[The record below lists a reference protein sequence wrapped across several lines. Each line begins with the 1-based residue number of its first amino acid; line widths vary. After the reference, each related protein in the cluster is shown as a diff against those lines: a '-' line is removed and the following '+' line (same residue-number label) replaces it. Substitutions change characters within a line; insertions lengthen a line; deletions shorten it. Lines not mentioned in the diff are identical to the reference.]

1 MARLSVV
8 EDDGTPAERLS
19 TLEEFRRAPGVFLRN
34 RPHLPLVPLVLVVFV
49 LAWEAIV
56 RVGRVPEFLV
66 PAPSAIGRAL
76 VAGLTSRLYL
86 DHFGVTLYESLLGFL
101 IAAAAGIACGTVIA
115 QFRVVERT
123 LYPYLVALQTLPKI
137 AIAPLLIVWLGF
149 GLTSKVVIAA
159 LVAFFPILVNVI
171 VGLKTVEA
179 SKLDLMR
186 SLDASRWQTFRYVTF
201 PNALPF
207 VFAGLDIAVVFSVL
221 GAIVGEF
228 VGSQRGLGNL
238 ILQFHTSLDMAG
250 MFAVLL
256 LLAALGVGLHLAIQ
270 AIQRRVIFWAQADHI
285 IGA

>member
-1 MARLSVV
+1 MSVV
-8 EDDGTPAERLS
+8 EDDDAPAERLS
-19 TLEEFRRAPGVFLRN
+19 ALEEFRRAPGAFIRQ
-34 RPHLPLVPLVLVVFV
+34 RPHLPLIPLVLVAFVFG
-49 LAWEAIV
+49 WEFIV
-56 RVGRVPEFLV
+56 RAWQIPEFLV

-101 IAAAAGIACGTVIA
+101 IAAACGIACGTVIA
-115 QFRVVERT
+115 QFRVVEQT
-123 LYPYLVALQTLPKI
+123 FYPYLVALQTLPKI

-171 VGLKTVEA
+171 VGLKTVDG

-207 VFAGLDIAVVFSVL
+207 VFAGLDIAIVFSVL

-238 ILQFHTSLDMAG
+238 ILQFHTSLDIAG

-270 AIQRRVIFWAQADHI
+270 AIQRRVIFWAQADHVV
-285 IGA
+285 GA

>member
-1 MARLSVV
+1 MSVV
-8 EDDGTPAERLS
+8 EDDDAPAERVS
-19 TLEEFRRAPGVFLRN
+19 ALEEFRRAPGAFIRQ

-49 LAWEAIV
+49 LGWEGIV
-56 RVGRVPEFLV
+56 RAWQIPEFLV

-115 QFRVVERT
+115 QFRVVEQT

-137 AIAPLLIVWLGF
+137 AIAPLLIIWLGF

-171 VGLKTVEA
+171 VGLKTVDG

-238 ILQFHTSLDMAG
+238 ILQFHTSLDIAG

-256 LLAALGVGLHLAIQ
+256 LLAVLGVGLHLAIQ

-285 IGA
+285 VGA

>member
-1 MARLSVV
+1 MSAV
-8 EDDGTPAERLS
+8 EEDGAPAERLS
-19 TLEEFRRAPGVFLRN
+19 ALEEFRRAPGAFIRQ

-49 LAWEAIV
+49 LAWEGIV
-56 RVGRVPEFLV
+56 RAWHIQEFLV

-76 VAGLTSRLYL
+76 MAGLTSRLYV

-115 QFRVVERT
+115 QFRVVEQT

-149 GLTSKVVIAA
+149 GITSKVVIAA

-171 VGLKTVEA
+171 VGLKTVDA
-179 SKLDLMR
+179 SRLDLMR

-207 VFAGLDIAVVFSVL
+207 VFAGLDIAIVFSVL

-238 ILQFHTSLDMAG
+238 ILQFHTSLDIAG

-256 LLAALGVGLHLAIQ
+256 LLAALGVGLHLLIQ
-270 AIQRRVIFWAQADHI
+270 AIQRRVIFWAQADHVV
-285 IGA
+285 GA

>member
-1 MARLSVV
+1 MSVI
-8 EDDGTPAERLS
+8 EDDDAPAERIS
-19 TLEEFRRAPGVFLRN
+19 ALEEFRRAPGAFIRQ

-49 LAWEAIV
+49 LGWEGIV
-56 RVGRVPEFLV
+56 RAWQVPELLV

-115 QFRVVERT
+115 QFRVIEQT

-137 AIAPLLIVWLGF
+137 AIAPLLIIWLGF

-171 VGLKTVEA
+171 VGLKTVDA

-207 VFAGLDIAVVFSVL
+207 VFAGLDIAIVFSVL

-238 ILQFHTSLDMAG
+238 ILQFHTSLDIAG

-256 LLAALGVGLHLAIQ
+256 LLAVLGVGLHLAIQ

-285 IGA
+285 VGA

>member
-1 MARLSVV
+1 MSVV
-8 EDDGTPAERLS
+8 EDDGAPAERLS
-19 TLEEFRRAPGVFLRN
+19 ALDEFRRAPRAFIRQ
-34 RPHLPLVPLVLVVFV
+34 RPHLPLVPLVLVVV
-49 LAWEAIV
+49 VVAWEGIV
-56 RVGRVPEFLV
+56 RAWRIPEFLV

-76 VAGLTSRLYL
+76 AAGLSSGLYL
-86 DHFGVTLYESLLGFL
+86 EHFWITLYESLLGFA

-149 GLTSKVVIAA
+149 GLSSKVVIAA

-171 VGLKTVEA
+171 VGLKTVDA

-186 SLDASRWQTFRYVTF
+186 SLAASRWQTFRYVAF
-201 PNALPF
+201 PHALPF
-207 VFAGLDIAVVFSVL
+207 VFAGLDIAIVFSVL

-238 ILQFHTSLDMAG
+238 ILQFHMSLDIAG

-256 LLAALGVGLHLAIQ
+256 LLAALGVGLHLVIQ

>member
-1 MARLSVV
+1 MSVI
-8 EDDGTPAERLS
+8 EDDDAPAERIS
-19 TLEEFRRAPGVFLRN
+19 ALEEFRRAPGAFIRQ

-49 LAWEAIV
+49 LGWEGIV
-56 RVGRVPEFLV
+56 RAWQIPEFLV

-76 VAGLTSRLYL
+76 VTGLTSRLYL
-86 DHFGVTLYESLLGFL
+86 DHFGVTLYESLLGFV

-115 QFRVVERT
+115 QFRVVEQT

-137 AIAPLLIVWLGF
+137 AIAPLLIIWLGF

-171 VGLKTVEA
+171 VGLKTVDA

-207 VFAGLDIAVVFSVL
+207 VFAGLDIAIVFSVL

-238 ILQFHTSLDMAG
+238 ILQFHTSLDIAG

-256 LLAALGVGLHLAIQ
+256 LLAVLGVGLHLAIQ
-270 AIQRRVIFWAQADHI
+270 AIQRRVIFWAQADHVV
-285 IGA
+285 GA

>member
-1 MARLSVV
+1 MSAL
-8 EDDGTPAERLS
+8 DDADAPAERLS
-19 TLEEFRRAPGVFLRN
+19 PLEEFRRAPGAFIGR
-34 RPHLPLVPLVLVVFV
+34 RPHLALVPLVLIVVV
-49 LAWEAIV
+49 GAWEGIV
-56 RVGRVPEFLV
+56 RIWRIPEFLV

-86 DHFGVTLYESLLGFL
+86 EHFWITFYESLLGFL
-101 IAAAAGIACGTVIA
+101 IAAAAGIACGTIIA

-149 GLTSKVVIAA
+149 GLSSKVVIAA

-171 VGLKTVEA
+171 VGLKTVDA
-179 SKLDLMR
+179 AKLDLMR
-186 SLDASRWQTFRYVTF
+186 SLDASRWQTFRHVAF

-207 VFAGLDIAVVFSVL
+207 VFAGLDIAIVFSVL

-238 ILQFHTSLDMAG
+238 ILQFHTSLDIAG

-256 LLAALGVGLHLAIQ
+256 LLAGLGVGLHLVIQ
-270 AIQRRVIFWAQADHI
+270 AIQRRVIFWAQPDHV

>member
-1 MARLSVV
+1 MSVV
-8 EDDGTPAERLS
+8 EDDGAAAGRLS
-19 TLEEFRRAPGVFLRN
+19 ALAEFRRAPGAFIRE
-34 RPHLPLVPLVLVVFV
+34 RPHLPLVPLVLVVVV
-49 LAWEAIV
+49 LAWEGIV
-56 RVGRVPEFLV
+56 RMWRIPEFLV

-76 VAGLTSRLYL
+76 MAGLTSRLYV

-101 IAAAAGIACGTVIA
+101 IATAAGIACGTLIA

-149 GLTSKVVIAA
+149 GITSKVVIAA

-171 VGLKTVEA
+171 VGLKTVDA

-207 VFAGLDIAVVFSVL
+207 VFAGLDIAIVFSVL

-238 ILQFHTSLDMAG
+238 ILQFHTSLDIAG

-256 LLAALGVGLHLAIQ
+256 LLAALGVGLHLLIQ
-270 AIQRRVIFWAQADHI
+270 AIQRRVIFWSQADHVV
-285 IGA
+285 GA

>member
-1 MARLSVV
+1 MSVI
-8 EDDGTPAERLS
+8 EDDDAPAERIS
-19 TLEEFRRAPGVFLRN
+19 ALEEFRRAPGAFIRQ

-49 LAWEAIV
+49 LGWEGIV
-56 RVGRVPEFLV
+56 RAWQVPEFLV

-76 VAGLTSRLYL
+76 VAGLTSGLYL

-115 QFRVVERT
+115 QFRVVEQT

-137 AIAPLLIVWLGF
+137 AIAPLLIIWLGF

-171 VGLKTVEA
+171 VGLKTVDG

-207 VFAGLDIAVVFSVL
+207 VFAGLDIAIVFSVL

-270 AIQRRVIFWAQADHI
+270 AIQRRVIFWAQADHVV
-285 IGA
+285 GA

>member
-1 MARLSVV
+1 MSVI
-8 EDDGTPAERLS
+8 EDDDAPAERIS
-19 TLEEFRRAPGVFLRN
+19 ALEEFRRAPGAFIRQ
-34 RPHLPLVPLVLVVFV
+34 RPHLPLVPLVLIVFV
-49 LAWEAIV
+49 VGWEGIV
-56 RVGRVPEFLV
+56 RAWQIPEFLV

-76 VAGLTSRLYL
+76 MAGLTSRLYL
-86 DHFGVTLYESLLGFL
+86 DHFGVTLYESLLGFV

-115 QFRVVERT
+115 QFRVVEQT

-137 AIAPLLIVWLGF
+137 AIAPLLIIWLGF

-171 VGLKTVEA
+171 VGLKTVDA

-207 VFAGLDIAVVFSVL
+207 VFAGLDIAIVFSVL

-238 ILQFHTSLDMAG
+238 ILQFHTSLDIAG

-256 LLAALGVGLHLAIQ
+256 LLAVLGVGLHLAIQ
-270 AIQRRVIFWAQADHI
+270 AIQRRVIFWAQADHVV
-285 IGA
+285 GA

>member
-1 MARLSVV
+1 MSVV
-8 EDDGTPAERLS
+8 EDDGAPAERLS
-19 TLEEFRRAPGVFLRN
+19 ALEEFRRAPGAFIRQ

-49 LAWEAIV
+49 LAWEGIV
-56 RVGRVPEFLV
+56 RAWRIPEFLV

-76 VAGLTSRLYL
+76 AAGLTSGLYL

-115 QFRVVERT
+115 QFRVVEQT

-149 GLTSKVVIAA
+149 GITSKVVIAA

-171 VGLKTVEA
+171 VGLKTVDA

-207 VFAGLDIAVVFSVL
+207 VFAGLDIAIVFSVL

-238 ILQFHTSLDMAG
+238 ILQFHTSLDIAG

-256 LLAALGVGLHLAIQ
+256 LLAALGVGLHLVIQ
-270 AIQRRVIFWAQADHI
+270 TIQRRVIFWAQVDHI

>member
-1 MARLSVV
+1 MSVV
-8 EDDGTPAERLS
+8 EDDGAPAERLS
-19 TLEEFRRAPGVFLRN
+19 ALEEFRRAPGAFIRQ

-49 LAWEAIV
+49 LAWEGIV
-56 RVGRVPEFLV
+56 RAWRIPEFLV

-76 VAGLTSRLYL
+76 AAGLTSGLYL

-115 QFRVVERT
+115 QFRVVEQT

-149 GLTSKVVIAA
+149 GITSKVVIAA

-171 VGLKTVEA
+171 VGLKTVDA

-207 VFAGLDIAVVFSVL
+207 VFAGLDIAIVFSVL

-238 ILQFHTSLDMAG
+238 ILQFHTSLDIAG

-256 LLAALGVGLHLAIQ
+256 LLAALGVGLHLVIQ

-285 IGA
+285 VGA

>member
-1 MARLSVV
+1 MSAIE
-8 EDDGTPAERLS
+8 EDGAPAERLS
-19 TLEEFRRAPGVFLRN
+19 ALEEFRRAPGAFIRQ

-49 LAWEAIV
+49 LAWEGIV
-56 RVGRVPEFLV
+56 RAWHIQEFLV

-76 VAGLTSRLYL
+76 MAGLTSRLYV

-115 QFRVVERT
+115 QFRVVEQT

-159 LVAFFPILVNVI
+159 LVAFFPVLVNVI
-171 VGLKTVEA
+171 VGLKTVDA

-207 VFAGLDIAVVFSVL
+207 VFAGLDIAIVFSVL

-238 ILQFHTSLDMAG
+238 ILQFHTSLDIAG

-256 LLAALGVGLHLAIQ
+256 LLAALGVGLHLLIQ
-270 AIQRRVIFWAQADHI
+270 AIQRRVIFWAQADHVV
-285 IGA
+285 GA

>member
-1 MARLSVV
+1 MSVV
-8 EDDGTPAERLS
+8 EDDDAPAERLS
-19 TLEEFRRAPGVFLRN
+19 ALEEFRRAPGAFIRQ

-49 LAWEAIV
+49 LGWEGTVRAWH
-56 RVGRVPEFLV
+56 VPEFLV

-115 QFRVVERT
+115 QFRVVEQT

-159 LVAFFPILVNVI
+159 LVAFFPVLVNVI
-171 VGLKTVEA
+171 VGLKTVDA

-186 SLDASRWQTFRYVTF
+186 SLDANRWQTFRYVTF

-207 VFAGLDIAVVFSVL
+207 VFAGLDIAIVFSVL

-270 AIQRRVIFWAQADHI
+270 SIQRRVIFWAQADHVV
-285 IGA
+285 GA

>member
-1 MARLSVV
+1 MSVA
-8 EDDGTPAERLS
+8 EDDDAPTERLS
-19 TLEEFRRAPGVFLRN
+19 ALEEFRRAPGAFIRQ
-34 RPHLPLVPLVLVVFV
+34 RPHLPLTPLVLVVFV
-49 LAWEAIV
+49 LAWEGIV
-56 RVGRVPEFLV
+56 RAWQVPEFLV

-115 QFRVVERT
+115 QFRVVEQT

-171 VGLKTVEA
+171 VGLKTVDA

-186 SLDASRWQTFRYVTF
+186 SLDASRWQTFRFVTF

-207 VFAGLDIAVVFSVL
+207 VFAGLDIAIVFSVL

-238 ILQFHTSLDMAG
+238 ILQFHTSLDIAG

-270 AIQRRVIFWAQADHI
+270 AIQRRVIFWAQADHVV
-285 IGA
+285 GA

>member
-1 MARLSVV
+1 MSVV
-8 EDDGTPAERLS
+8 EDDGAPAERLS
-19 TLEEFRRAPGVFLRN
+19 ALEEFRRAPGAFIRQ

-49 LAWEAIV
+49 LAWEGIV
-56 RVGRVPEFLV
+56 RAWRIPEFLV

-76 VAGLTSRLYL
+76 AAGLTSGLYL

-101 IAAAAGIACGTVIA
+101 IAAAAGIACGTLIA
-115 QFRVVERT
+115 QFRVVEQT

-149 GLTSKVVIAA
+149 GITSKVVIAA

-171 VGLKTVEA
+171 VGLKTVDA

-207 VFAGLDIAVVFSVL
+207 VFAGLDIAIVFSVL

-238 ILQFHTSLDMAG
+238 ILQFHTSLDIAG

-256 LLAALGVGLHLAIQ
+256 LLAALGVGLHLVIQ
-270 AIQRRVIFWAQADHI
+270 TIQRRVIFWAQVDHI

>member
-1 MARLSVV
+1 MSVV
-8 EDDGTPAERLS
+8 EDDDVPAEPVS
-19 TLEEFRRAPGVFLRN
+19 ALEEFRRAPGAFIRQ
-34 RPHLPLVPLVLVVFV
+34 RPHLPLVPLVFVVFV
-49 LAWEAIV
+49 LAWEGIV
-56 RVGRVPEFLV
+56 RAWQIPEFLV
-66 PAPSAIGRAL
+66 PAPSAIWRAL
-76 VAGLTSRLYL
+76 ASGLTSRLYL

-149 GLTSKVVIAA
+149 GITSKVVIAA

-171 VGLKTVEA
+171 VGLKTVDA
-179 SKLDLMR
+179 AKLDLMR

-207 VFAGLDIAVVFSVL
+207 VFAGLDIAIVFSVL

-270 AIQRRVIFWAQADHI
+270 AIQRRVIFWAQADHVV
-285 IGA
+285 GA

>member
-1 MARLSVV
+1 MSVV
-8 EDDGTPAERLS
+8 EDDDAPAERLS
-19 TLEEFRRAPGVFLRN
+19 ALEEFRRAPGAFIRQ

-49 LAWEAIV
+49 LGWEGMVRAWH
-56 RVGRVPEFLV
+56 VPEFLV

-115 QFRVVERT
+115 QFRVVEQT

-159 LVAFFPILVNVI
+159 LVAFFPVLVNVI
-171 VGLKTVEA
+171 VGLKTVDA

-186 SLDASRWQTFRYVTF
+186 SLDANRWQTFRYVTF

-207 VFAGLDIAVVFSVL
+207 VFAGLDIAIVFSVL

-238 ILQFHTSLDMAG
+238 LLQFHTSLDMAG

-270 AIQRRVIFWAQADHI
+270 AIQRRVIFWAQADHVV
-285 IGA
+285 GA

>member
-1 MARLSVV
+1 MSVI
-8 EDDGTPAERLS
+8 EDDDAPAERIS
-19 TLEEFRRAPGVFLRN
+19 ALEEFRRAPGAFIRQ
-34 RPHLPLVPLVLVVFV
+34 RPHLPLVPLVLIVFV
-49 LAWEAIV
+49 VGWEGIVWAWQI
-56 RVGRVPEFLV
+56 PEFLV

-76 VAGLTSRLYL
+76 MAGLTSRLYL
-86 DHFGVTLYESLLGFL
+86 DHFGVTLYESLLGFV

-115 QFRVVERT
+115 QFRVVEQT

-137 AIAPLLIVWLGF
+137 AIAPLLIIWLGF

-171 VGLKTVEA
+171 VGLKTVDA

-207 VFAGLDIAVVFSVL
+207 VFAGLDIAIVFSVL

-238 ILQFHTSLDMAG
+238 ILQFHTSLDIAG

-256 LLAALGVGLHLAIQ
+256 LLAVLGVGLHLAIQ
-270 AIQRRVIFWAQADHI
+270 AIQRRVIFWAQADHVV
-285 IGA
+285 GA

>member
-1 MARLSVV
+1 
-8 EDDGTPAERLS
+8 
-19 TLEEFRRAPGVFLRN
+19 
-34 RPHLPLVPLVLVVFV
+34 LPLVPLVLVVFV
-49 LAWEAIV
+49 LAWEGIV
-56 RVGRVPEFLV
+56 QAWRIPEFLV

-76 VAGLTSRLYL
+76 AAGLTSGLYL

-115 QFRVVERT
+115 QFRVVEQT

-137 AIAPLLIVWLGF
+137 AIAPLL
-149 GLTSKVVIAA
+149 

-171 VGLKTVEA
+171 VGLKTVDA

-207 VFAGLDIAVVFSVL
+207 VFAGLDIAIVFSVL

-238 ILQFHTSLDMAG
+238 ILQFHTSLDIAG

-256 LLAALGVGLHLAIQ
+256 LLAALGVGLHLVIQ
-270 AIQRRVIFWAQADHI
+270 TIQRRVIFWAQVDHI

>member
-1 MARLSVV
+1 MSVV
-8 EDDGTPAERLS
+8 EDDGAAAGRLS
-19 TLEEFRRAPGVFLRN
+19 ALAEFRRAPGAFIRE
-34 RPHLPLVPLVLVVFV
+34 RPHLPLVPLVLVVVV
-49 LAWEAIV
+49 LAWEGIV
-56 RVGRVPEFLV
+56 RIWRIPEFLV

-76 VAGLTSRLYL
+76 MAGLTSRLYV

-101 IAAAAGIACGTVIA
+101 IATAGGIACGTLIA

-149 GLTSKVVIAA
+149 GITSKVVIAA

-171 VGLKTVEA
+171 VGLKTVDA

-207 VFAGLDIAVVFSVL
+207 VFAGLDIAIVFSVL

-238 ILQFHTSLDMAG
+238 ILQFHTSLDIAG

-256 LLAALGVGLHLAIQ
+256 LLAALGVGLHLLIQ
-270 AIQRRVIFWAQADHI
+270 AIQRRVIFWSQADHVV
-285 IGA
+285 GA

>member
-1 MARLSVV
+1 MSVV
-8 EDDGTPAERLS
+8 DDDGAPAEPLS
-19 TLEEFRRAPGVFLRN
+19 ALEEFRRAPGAFIRQ

-49 LAWEAIV
+49 LAWEGIV
-56 RVGRVPEFLV
+56 QAWRIPEFLV

-76 VAGLTSRLYL
+76 AAGLTSGLYL

-149 GLTSKVVIAA
+149 GITSKVVIAA

-171 VGLKTVEA
+171 VGLKTVDA
-179 SKLDLMR
+179 PKLDLMR

-207 VFAGLDIAVVFSVL
+207 VFAGLDIAIVFSVL

-270 AIQRRVIFWAQADHI
+270 AIQRRVIFWAQADHVV
-285 IGA
+285 GA

>member
-1 MARLSVV
+1 MSTV
-8 EDDGTPAERLS
+8 ENDDAPAERLS
-19 TLEEFRRAPGVFLRN
+19 TFEEFRRAPGAFIRR

-49 LAWEAIV
+49 GAWESLVQVWRI
-56 RVGRVPEFLV
+56 PDFLV

-76 VAGLTSRLYL
+76 ARGLTSRLYL
-86 DHFGVTLYESLLGFL
+86 EHFWITFYESLLGFL
-101 IAAAAGIACGTVIA
+101 IAAAAGIVFGAVIA
-115 QFRVVERT
+115 QFRLLERT
-123 LYPYLVALQTLPKI
+123 FYPYLVALQTLPKI

-149 GLTSKVVIAA
+149 GLSSKVVIAA

-171 VGLKTVEA
+171 VGLKTVDA

-186 SLDASRWQTFRYVTF
+186 SLDASRWQTFRLVAF

-207 VFAGLDIAVVFSVL
+207 VFAGLDIAIVFSVL

-238 ILQFHTSLDMAG
+238 ILQFHTSLDLAG
-250 MFAVLL
+250 MFAVLI
-256 LLAALGVGLHLAIQ
+256 LLAALGVGLHLVIQ
-270 AIQRRVIFWAQADHI
+270 AIQRRVIFWAQVDHI

>member
-1 MARLSVV
+1 
-8 EDDGTPAERLS
+8 
-19 TLEEFRRAPGVFLRN
+19 
-34 RPHLPLVPLVLVVFV
+34 
-49 LAWEAIV
+49 
-56 RVGRVPEFLV
+56 VGRVPEFLV

-270 AIQRRVIFWAQADHI
+270 AIQRRIIFWAQADHI

>member
-1 MARLSVV
+1 MSVI
-8 EDDGTPAERLS
+8 EDDDAPAERIS
-19 TLEEFRRAPGVFLRN
+19 ALEEFRRAPSAFIRQ

-49 LAWEAIV
+49 AGWEGIV
-56 RVGRVPEFLV
+56 RAWQVPEFLV

-76 VAGLTSRLYL
+76 MAGLTSRLYL
-86 DHFGVTLYESLLGFL
+86 DHFGVTLYESLLGFV
-101 IAAAAGIACGTVIA
+101 IAAAAGIAFGTVIA
-115 QFRVVERT
+115 QFRVVEQT

-137 AIAPLLIVWLGF
+137 AIAPLLIIWLGF

-171 VGLKTVEA
+171 VGLKTVDA

-207 VFAGLDIAVVFSVL
+207 VFAGLDIAIVFSVL

-238 ILQFHTSLDMAG
+238 ILQFHTSLDVAG

-256 LLAALGVGLHLAIQ
+256 LLAVLGVGLHLAIQ

-285 IGA
+285 VGA

>member
-1 MARLSVV
+1 MSVI
-8 EDDGTPAERLS
+8 EDGDAPAEPIS
-19 TLEEFRRAPGVFLRN
+19 ALEEFRRAPGAFIRQ

-49 LAWEAIV
+49 LGWEGIV
-56 RVGRVPEFLV
+56 RAWRVPEFLV

-86 DHFGVTLYESLLGFL
+86 DHFGVTLYESLLGFV

-115 QFRVVERT
+115 QFRVVEQT

-171 VGLKTVEA
+171 VGLKTVDA

-207 VFAGLDIAVVFSVL
+207 VFAGLDIAIVFSVL

-238 ILQFHTSLDMAG
+238 ILQFHTSLDIAG

-285 IGA
+285 VGA

>member
-1 MARLSVV
+1 MSVG
-8 EDDGTPAERLS
+8 EDDGAPAERIS
-19 TLEEFRRAPGVFLRN
+19 ALEEFRRAPGAFIRQ

-49 LAWEAIV
+49 LGWEGIV
-56 RVGRVPEFLV
+56 RAWQVPEFLV

-115 QFRVVERT
+115 QFRVIEQT

-171 VGLKTVEA
+171 VGLKTVDA

-207 VFAGLDIAVVFSVL
+207 VFAGLDIAIVFSVL

-238 ILQFHTSLDMAG
+238 ILQFHTSLDIAG

-256 LLAALGVGLHLAIQ
+256 LLAVLGVGLHLAIQ
-270 AIQRRVIFWAQADHI
+270 AIQRRVIFWAQADHVV
-285 IGA
+285 GA

>member
-1 MARLSVV
+1 MSVT
-8 EDDGTPAERLS
+8 EDDGAPAEQLS
-19 TLEEFRRAPGVFLRN
+19 ALEEFRRAPGAFIRQ

-49 LAWEAIV
+49 VAWEGVVWAWRI
-56 RVGRVPEFLV
+56 PEFLV

-115 QFRVVERT
+115 QFRVVEQT

-149 GLTSKVVIAA
+149 GITSKVVIAA

-171 VGLKTVEA
+171 VGLKTVDA

-207 VFAGLDIAVVFSVL
+207 VFAGLDIAIVFSVL

-238 ILQFHTSLDMAG
+238 ILQFHTSLDIAG

-285 IGA
+285 VGA

>member
-1 MARLSVV
+1 MSVV
-8 EDDGTPAERLS
+8 EDDGAPAERLS
-19 TLEEFRRAPGVFLRN
+19 ALEEFRRAPGAFIRQ

-49 LAWEAIV
+49 LAWEGIV
-56 RVGRVPEFLV
+56 QAWRIPEFLV

-76 VAGLTSRLYL
+76 AAGLTSGLYL

-101 IAAAAGIACGTVIA
+101 IAAAAGIACGTLIA
-115 QFRVVERT
+115 QFRVVEQT

-149 GLTSKVVIAA
+149 GITSKVVIAA

-171 VGLKTVEA
+171 VGLKTVDA

-207 VFAGLDIAVVFSVL
+207 VFAGLDIAIVFSVL

-238 ILQFHTSLDMAG
+238 ILQFHTSLDIAG

-256 LLAALGVGLHLAIQ
+256 LLAALGVGLHLVIQ
-270 AIQRRVIFWAQADHI
+270 TIQRRVIFWAQVDHI

>member
-1 MARLSVV
+1 MSAV
-8 EDDGTPAERLS
+8 EEDGASAERLS
-19 TLEEFRRAPGVFLRN
+19 ALEEFRRAPGAFIRR

-49 LAWEAIV
+49 LAWEGIV
-56 RVGRVPEFLV
+56 RAWRIQEFLV

-76 VAGLTSRLYL
+76 MAGLTSRLYV
-86 DHFGVTLYESLLGFL
+86 DHFGVTLYESLLGFV

-115 QFRVVERT
+115 QFRVVEQT

-159 LVAFFPILVNVI
+159 LVAFFPVLVNVI
-171 VGLKTVEA
+171 VGLKTVDA

-207 VFAGLDIAVVFSVL
+207 VFAGLDIAIVFSVL

-238 ILQFHTSLDMAG
+238 ILQFHTSLDIAG

-256 LLAALGVGLHLAIQ
+256 LLAALGVGLHLVIQ
-270 AIQRRVIFWAQADHI
+270 AIQRRVIFWAQPDHV

>member
-1 MARLSVV
+1 MSVV
-8 EDDGTPAERLS
+8 EDDGAPAEQLS
-19 TLEEFRRAPGVFLRN
+19 ALEEFRRAPGAFIRQ

-49 LAWEAIV
+49 LAWEGVVWAWRI
-56 RVGRVPEFLV
+56 PEFLV

-101 IAAAAGIACGTVIA
+101 IAAAAGIACGTLIA
-115 QFRVVERT
+115 QFRVVEQT

-149 GLTSKVVIAA
+149 GITSKVVIAA

-171 VGLKTVEA
+171 VGLKTVDA

-207 VFAGLDIAVVFSVL
+207 VFAGLDIANVFSVL

-238 ILQFHTSLDMAG
+238 ILQFHTSLDIAG

-285 IGA
+285 VGA

>member
-1 MARLSVV
+1 MSVL
-8 EDDGTPAERLS
+8 EDDEAPAERLS
-19 TLEEFRRAPGVFLRN
+19 ALEEFRRAPGAFIRQ

-49 LAWEAIV
+49 LAWEGIV
-56 RVGRVPEFLV
+56 RAWQIPEFLV

-101 IAAAAGIACGTVIA
+101 IAAAAGIAGGTVIA
-115 QFRVVERT
+115 QFRVVEQT

-149 GLTSKVVIAA
+149 GLASKVVIAA

-171 VGLKTVEA
+171 VGLKTVDA

-207 VFAGLDIAVVFSVL
+207 VFAGLDIAIVFSVL

-238 ILQFHTSLDMAG
+238 ILQFHTSLDIAG

-285 IGA
+285 VGA

>member
-1 MARLSVV
+1 MSVV
-8 EDDGTPAERLS
+8 EDDGAPAEQLS
-19 TLEEFRRAPGVFLRN
+19 ALEEFRRAPGAFIRQ

-49 LAWEAIV
+49 LGWEGIV
-56 RVGRVPEFLV
+56 RVWRIPEFLV
-66 PAPSAIGRAL
+66 PAPSAVWRAL
-76 VAGLTSRLYL
+76 AAGLTSGLYL

-149 GLTSKVVIAA
+149 GITSKVVIAA

-171 VGLKTVEA
+171 VGLKTVDA

-207 VFAGLDIAVVFSVL
+207 VFAGLDIAIVFSVL

-285 IGA
+285 VGA

>member
-1 MARLSVV
+1 MSVV
-8 EDDGTPAERLS
+8 DDEGAPAEQLS
-19 TLEEFRRAPGVFLRN
+19 ALEEFRRAPGAFIRQ
-34 RPHLPLVPLVLVVFV
+34 RPHLPLVPLVFVVFV
-49 LAWEAIV
+49 LAWEGVV
-56 RVGRVPEFLV
+56 RAWRIPDFLV
-66 PAPSAIGRAL
+66 PAPSAIWRAL
-76 VAGLTSRLYL
+76 IAGLTSRLYL
-86 DHFGVTLYESLLGFL
+86 DHFEVTLYESLLGFL

-123 LYPYLVALQTLPKI
+123 VYPYLVALQTLPKI

-171 VGLKTVEA
+171 VGLKTVDA

-207 VFAGLDIAVVFSVL
+207 VFAGLDIAIVFSVL